1 MRSLRAYFGAD
12 GIKMVIALEEL
23 ALEPTQDVEL
33 VLIIKERVEHVE
45 CVENETKEMKTWQPR

>member
-1 MRSLRAYFGAD
+1 
-12 GIKMVIALEEL
+12 MVIALEEL

>member
-12 GIKMVIALEEL
+12 GIKIVIALEEI

-45 CVENETKEMKTWQPR
+45 CVENETKEMKTW